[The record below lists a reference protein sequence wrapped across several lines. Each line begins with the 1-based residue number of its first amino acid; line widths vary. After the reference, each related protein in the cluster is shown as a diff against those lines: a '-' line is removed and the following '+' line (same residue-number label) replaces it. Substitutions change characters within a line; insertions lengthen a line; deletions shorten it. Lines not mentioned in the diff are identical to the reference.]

1 MKKAISTAVLITT
14 TTLNSASITRMMFLY
29 PLVLMDGIGIVNSF
43 SIMKEVN
50 SIMLPLYAC
59 IIIIASVLLKVW
71 NNEKSTK
78 KPFLD
83 SVKDFLL
90 ANRLKTY
97 SLLTA
102 IILFALAIGYGLIS
116 NANVSFIQLF
126 NGILSNFSYFTYM
139 NAVLYVQLELFSFAK
154 FVYLK
159 MKVN

>member
-1 MKKAISTAVLITT
+1 MKKALSTVVLIATT
-14 TTLNSASITRMMFLY
+14 ILSFVSITRMVFLY

-97 SLLTA
+97 SLLIA